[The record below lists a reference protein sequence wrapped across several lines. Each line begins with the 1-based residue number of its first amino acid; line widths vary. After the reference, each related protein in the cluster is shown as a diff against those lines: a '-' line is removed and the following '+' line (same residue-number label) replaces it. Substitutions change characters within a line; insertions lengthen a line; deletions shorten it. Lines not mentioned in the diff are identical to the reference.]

1 MANIIQFDE
10 RILLLKLRDG
20 DYSTFDLIYQQYAAI
35 TLSKLKKLVHIP
47 EVAEEL
53 HQDVF
58 LKIWEQ
64 RQNLPLDV
72 PLRAVVFRTAKSIA
86 YNFYR
91 KAANDKKLRGQLI
104 ISSTELY
111 DQLEELINFK
121 DTNEMLLSA
130 VYKLPP
136 QRQKIFT
143 SVKIEGKSYQDVAT
157 EFGVS
162 LSTVKDH
169 MAKALRFVRD
179 ELAHDNPSAF
189 FIIMSSILFK

>member
-1 MANIIQFDE
+1 MATIIQFDE
-10 RILLLKLRDG
+10 RSLLLRLRDG
-20 DYSTFDLIYQQYAAI
+20 DYAAFDLLYQRYAPV
-35 TLSKLKKLVHIP
+35 TLSKLKKLVHLP
-47 EVAEEL
+47 EIAEEL

-64 RQNLPLDV
+64 HQTLPQDV
-72 PLRAVVFRTAKSIA
+72 PFQAVVFRTAKSTA

-91 KAANDKKLRGQLI
+91 KAANDKKLREQLI
-104 ISSTELY
+104 LSTTELY

-121 DTNEMLLSA
+121 DTNEMLLAA
-130 VYKLPP
+130 VAKLPP

-143 SVKIEGKSYQDVAT
+143 SVKIDGKSYQDVAT

-162 LSTVKDH
+162 LSTIKDH

-179 ELAHDNPSAF
+179 ELAHENPTAF